1 MVGLLQMMV
10 LSETVVFL
18 LIHKP
23 YNPII
28 RGFCPDSVTV
38 LFEINPVNLHWKKKN
53 KQTNQE
59 NQVKNRK
66 FAGFTREIILESQ
79 DIIKIW
85 PGRART
91 WSVEVSTR

>member
-18 LIHKP
+18 LIHEP

-28 RGFCPDSVTV
+28 RGLCPDSVTV
-38 LFEINPVNLHWKKKN
+38 LFEINPVNLHGKKKN

-59 NQVKNRK
+59 NQVKNSK
-66 FAGFTREIILESQ
+66 LAGFYT
-79 DIIKIW
+79 
-85 PGRART
+85 
-91 WSVEVSTR
+91 